1 MTISFAD
8 LQQVVVDFSDALPL
22 DVTRRGASS
31 VVNVRRADGASTPV
45 IGVIGSVWPVT
56 GESLVYLEA
65 QGLRGSADVEIFT
78 PYSQLLIA
86 DDDTQQPGDRI
97 THAGK
102 TYEIIHRQEWLRG
115 PLWHYF
121 ASQVGT

>member
-1 MTISFAD
+1 MTISFTD
-8 LQQVVVDFSDALPL
+8 LQQVVLDFAESAPL
-22 DVTRRGASS
+22 AVYRKGTAS